1 MSEDI
6 AHYRCETISRPRL
19 ILALLI
25 GLAVAVSVA
34 LLASEL
40 GVEYSVLFYFPKALG
55 FALGSVVSICFLW
68 AMRVSEFSL
77 GRDGLRAVHSKAL
90 SFWGLKRTYAFSD
103 ISSVVLTYRSDIDV
117 HGLKIYLRN
126 GRTVVIP
133 SEPHRERTP
142 SWRAFARAVIG
153 EASRRSIPVF
163 DVELLDR

>member
-1 MSEDI
+1 VSEDI

-40 GVEYSVLFYFPKALG
+40 GVENSVLFYFPKALG
-55 FALGSVVSICFLW
+55 FALGSVVSICLLW

-90 SFWGLKRTYAFSD
+90 SFWGLKRT
-103 ISSVVLTYRSDIDV
+103 
-117 HGLKIYLRN
+117 
-126 GRTVVIP
+126 
-133 SEPHRERTP
+133 
-142 SWRAFARAVIG
+142 
-153 EASRRSIPVF
+153 
-163 DVELLDR
+163 